1 MGEQYRLRRPPLC
14 GALRTSGIVLGW
26 SLLRTKGVIDIAS
39 NRDVCTYLF
48 GAQLWYQYIFVH
60 KAI

>member
-39 NRDVCTYLF
+39 NRDVYAYLF
-48 GAQLWYQYIFVH
+48 DAQLRHQYIFVH